1 MPSTRTSCPTRC
13 HGPIC
18 AASSRCGPGRAWSAT
33 TWRPRPYLSCRGCG
47 RCERALFACASTR
60 WGRVRSTTSTR
71 PTWTACCPSPSTPSA
86 GSSNATPVPLSV
98 SKHPLVADSL
108 RGLRD
113 STTQPDEFRALARN
127 VITMLLYEATA
138 DLPVKHGKV
147 RTPLAEADAIE
158 VETEVVAIPVLRA
171 GLGLLAPVLELLPR
185 VSVGYIGLERDE
197 TTAVARI
204 YYNKLPHLR
213 GKIPLLL
220 DPMLATGGSAAQALD
235 LIKAAGGRNTR
246 MICIVAA
253 PEGVRVLQERHPE
266 VDIYTAALDERLNDR
281 AYIVPGLGDF
291 GDRLFGTG

>member
-1 MPSTRTSCPTRC
+1 M
-13 HGPIC
+13 
-18 AASSRCGPGRAWSAT
+18 
-33 TWRPRPYLSCRGCG
+33 
-47 RCERALFACASTR
+47 
-60 WGRVRSTTSTR
+60 
-71 PTWTACCPSPSTPSA
+71 
-86 GSSNATPVPLSV
+86 TPVALSV

-113 STTQPDEFRALARN
+113 SATQPEEFRALARN
-127 VITMLLYEATA
+127 AITMLLYEATA
-138 DLPVKHGKV
+138 DLPVRRGKV
-147 RTPLAEADAIE
+147 QTPLAEADAIE
-158 VETEVVAIPVLRA
+158 IEIEVVAIPVLRA

-197 TTAVARI
+197 NTAVARI
-204 YYNKLPHLR
+204 YYNKLPPLQ

-235 LIKAAGGRNTR
+235 LIKEAGGQDTR

-253 PEGVRVLQERHPE
+253 PEGVKVLAERHPE
-266 VDIYTAALDERLNDR
+266 VDVYTAALDERLNDR

>member
-1 MPSTRTSCPTRC
+1 M
-13 HGPIC
+13 
-18 AASSRCGPGRAWSAT
+18 
-33 TWRPRPYLSCRGCG
+33 
-47 RCERALFACASTR
+47 
-60 WGRVRSTTSTR
+60 
-71 PTWTACCPSPSTPSA
+71 
-86 GSSNATPVPLSV
+86 PLSV

-113 STTQPDEFRALARN
+113 ATTEPEAFRTLARN

-138 DLPVKHGKV
+138 DLPVRRGTV
-147 RTPLAEADAIE
+147 RTPLADAAAIE
-158 VETEVVAIPVLRA
+158 LDAEVVAIPVLRA

-197 TTAVARI
+197 QTAVARI
-204 YYNKLPHLR
+204 YYNKLPRLQ

-235 LIKAAGGRNTR
+235 MIKEAGGRDTR
-246 MICIVAA
+246 MVCIVAA
-253 PEGVRVLQERHPE
+253 PEGVKVLEQRHPE
-266 VDIYTAALDERLNDR
+266 VDVYTAALDDHLNDR